1 MRRIFAELRRR
12 GLFGTAALYLASAW
26 VILQVG
32 LTVSPLLGLPAWS
45 GRLLLIIL
53 LVGLPIALVFAWFF
67 DLGRKGI
74 TRTPDVDAAP
84 VADVPSLQPP
94 PGHSI
99 AVLPFVNMSSHAEHE
114 YFSDGI
120 AEELLNSLAALPQ
133 LKVAA
138 RTSSFAFK
146 GKNADIRTIGRQL
159 GVRNVLEGSVRWAGT
174 RVRITAQLIEA
185 EHGYHL
191 WSQTFDRELED
202 IFAIQSEIAV
212 SIADALK
219 LRLGGEAEQAL
230 QATPTT
236 SVDAYHC
243 YLRARHVWQRRGEAA
258 IRSAIEQYRKAI
270 ELDPLYARAY
280 ASLAAAHAVLPE
292 YTGEPRM
299 HGFAVARPLA
309 QKALELDPSLGEAHG
324 VLSYMH
330 FWMWDWSQSEEC
342 LRRALALDAQ
352 DPQLHQ
358 WYSNLLNDLARQDDA
373 LAEARRAYELDPVSP
388 IVNCVLA
395 VCHAV
400 RGEDEAAMYHVGIA
414 RELGA
419 GALPLGY
426 VELFA
431 HLRRH
436 DYAAARASWER
447 AMTVLGKDL
456 SWVRPAIAAM
466 EDRSQLGAAV
476 EALEHAHEQAT
487 APPNTLFLFYI
498 LLELGDQAF
507 AVANAKVAD
516 RSLTHLWL
524 FIPEAAPL
532 RADARFLE
540 LARRIGLVGYWE
552 RDGWPSLVANARP
565 AAAQAVGQPMS

>member
-1 MRRIFAELRRR
+1 MRKIFAELRRR
-12 GLFGTAALYLASAW
+12 GMFGTAALYLASAW

-32 LTVSPLLGLPAWS
+32 LTVSPLIGLPPWA
-45 GRLLLIIL
+45 GQALLALLLA
-53 LVGLPIALVFAWFF
+53 GLPVALALAWFF
-67 DLGRKGI
+67 DIGRKGI
-74 TRTPDVDAAP
+74 TRTPDVEAAP
-84 VADVPSLQPP
+84 VADVPNLQPP

-120 AEELLNSLAALPQ
+120 SEELLNSLASLSQ
-133 LKVAA
+133 LRVAA

-146 GKNADIRTIGRQL
+146 GKNADVRTIARQL
-159 GVRNVLEGSVRWAGT
+159 GVRNVLEGSVRWAGA
-174 RVRITAQLIEA
+174 RVRITAQLIDA

-212 SIADALK
+212 AIADALK
-219 LRLGGEAEQAL
+219 LRLGGEAAQAL
-230 QATPTT
+230 QSTPTT
-236 SVDAYHC
+236 SMDAYHC
-243 YLRARHVWQRRGEAA
+243 YLRARHLWQRRGEAA
-258 IRSAIEQYRKAI
+258 IRSAIEEYRKAI
-270 ELDPLYARAY
+270 ALDPLFARAY

-292 YTGEPRM
+292 YTGEPRV

-309 QKALELDPSLGEAHG
+309 QKALELDPTLGEAHG

-330 FWMWDWSQSEEC
+330 FWLWDWSQSEEC
-342 LRRALALDAQ
+342 LQRALALDSQ

-395 VCHAV
+395 VCHTV
-400 RGEDEAAMYHVGIA
+400 RGEDEEAMYHLAIA

-419 GALPLGY
+419 GPLPLGY

-431 HLRRH
+431 LLRKRE
-436 DYAAARASWER
+436 YGAARGAWER
-447 AMTVLGKDL
+447 AMTALGKDT
-456 SWVRPAIAAM
+456 SWIKPAIDAM
-466 EDRSQLGAAV
+466 EDRSRLDEAV
-476 EALEHAHEQAT
+476 TALESARHANAV
-487 APPNTLFLFYI
+487 APNALFLFYV
-498 LLELGDQAF
+498 LLGLVDHAF
-507 AVANAKVAD
+507 AIAESKVPD

-524 FIPEAAPL
+524 FTPEAEPL
-532 RADARFLE
+532 RADARFID
-540 LARRIGLVGYWE
+540 LARRMGLVGYWE
-552 RDGWPSLVANARP
+552 RHGWPSLVEQAREP
-565 AAAQAVGQPMS
+565 APQLAG